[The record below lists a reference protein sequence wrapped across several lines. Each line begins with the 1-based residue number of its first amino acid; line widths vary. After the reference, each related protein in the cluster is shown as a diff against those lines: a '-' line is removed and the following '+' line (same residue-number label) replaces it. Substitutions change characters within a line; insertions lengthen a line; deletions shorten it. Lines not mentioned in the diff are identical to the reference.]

1 VSDKA
6 LNAAMNAARGALR
19 SGGDVAEAIAIGI
32 HAYVA
37 QRPMELV
44 SLLSPAPGD
53 TVFFRVRGMTMQEFD
68 EFSNRLEPLRKQHPG
83 VLFVAAEVEDI
94 AVLRPLVE
102 QDGPERLRKAAET
115 LEAEQLMKEARG
127 DEQS

>member
-1 VSDKA
+1 MSDEA

-32 HAYVA
+32 HAYVK

-53 TVFFRVRGMTMQEFD
+53 TVFFRVRGMNMQEFD
-68 EFSNRLEPLRKQHPG
+68 EFSSGLEPFRRQHPG
-83 VLFVAAEVEDI
+83 VLFAAAEIEDI
-94 AVLRPLVE
+94 TVVRPQGRQERREQLRAEL
-102 QDGPERLRKAAET
+102 ET

-127 DEQS
+127 DDQS